1 MDDDTSRN
9 EAEGAEDARRG
20 TAAGAES
27 AESAASAG
35 AASAET
41 ESAEAGSAEAENP
54 EPGGTRRRTVP
65 LLIAV
70 PLVIAALIGG
80 YLLGR
85 PGYPVDNSADAG
97 FLRDMSVHH
106 SQAVDMSLILLE
118 EADDPVL
125 RVLATDILRTQQEQI
140 GRMQGWLVQWDLPA
154 RGAQP
159 AMAWMS
165 GHGGHGSGGQQDEP
179 ERMTGLATEA
189 EMDDL
194 RAAEGED
201 AEILFL
207 QLMIE
212 HHEGGIEM
220 AEAAV
225 DLGQE
230 QMVVDFADGMVAAQQ
245 SEIDLMEDMLHDRGA
260 EVE

>member
-1 MDDDTSRN
+1 MTEPVDDGTSRN
-9 EAEGAEDARRG
+9 GAEGTEDARRDS
-20 TAAGAES
+20 AARTESNES
-27 AESAASAG
+27 AESAG
-35 AASAET
+35 
-41 ESAEAGSAEAENP
+41 AGSAEAESAESP
-54 EPGGTRRRTVP
+54 EAGGARRRRTVP

-106 SQAVDMSLILLE
+106 SQAVDMSLIMLE

-165 GHGGHGSGGQQDEP
+165 GHGGHGSGGQQEEP

-225 DLGQE
+225 DLGRE
-230 QMVVDFADGMVAAQQ
+230 QMVVNFADGMVAAQQ

-260 EVE
+260 GVE